1 MAVLRL
7 TSANL
12 SFMKRSLR
20 ATFPNLKSSHLTEGL
35 AAAIG
40 ENTNAALL
48 ARMSSQAEAEPV
60 ELDRDRWRRR
70 LTELGYPSI
79 SDQPLAI
86 IARHNELPD
95 PCWRVIRKG
104 DLPAINAW
112 FYQCRRDDIPDIYVS
127 IARKYARLEW
137 DCISTDGSGNK
148 GVRGKGSD
156 ELGRAMFAS
165 FQRFAIHDS
174 GKPKYNGSPFVGTIE
189 GLDPSTAVAIA
200 DTFFVTLFH
209 ATRHG
214 PPKSITQTGRQTV
227 GGGAD
232 GV

>member
-20 ATFPNLKSSHLTEGL
+20 ATFPNLKSSHLTEAL

-48 ARMSSQAEAEPV
+48 ARMSSLAEAEPV
-60 ELDRDRWRRR
+60 QLDGDRWRRR
-70 LTELGYPSI
+70 LAELGYPSI
-79 SDQPLAI
+79 SEQPLATFV
-86 IARHNELPD
+86 RHNELPD
-95 PCWRVIRKG
+95 PCWRVIHKG
-104 DLPAINAW
+104 DLPTINAW
-112 FYQCRRDDIPDIYVS
+112 YYQCRRDDIPNIYVS

-137 DCISTDGSGNK
+137 DCISTEGSGDK
-148 GVRGKGSD
+148 GVSD

-174 GKPKYNGSPFVGTIE
+174 GKPKCDGSSFVGTIE
-189 GLDPSTAVAIA
+189 GLEPSTAVAIA

-214 PPKSITQTGRQTV
+214 PPKSITQTGR
-227 GGGAD
+227 
-232 GV
+232 